1 LLHYENRREVRKM
14 SRLAA
19 VVGSK
24 AGWLVLR
31 ETPLPGPW
39 SWFVA
44 PTFEEAM
51 QRLDNYEVVAVDA
64 PLGLAELPEESG
76 DAGDA
81 GIRDRYRRPAAKVRE
96 VHAYLHAN
104 PGARHFLYEVHPHLS
119 FLELRGGL
127 REQARSDGKPRF
139 RDQLSFLCD
148 VYPSDAL
155 YQALTAFRHAEA
167 SRHDILDAF
176 AMLWSAKRI
185 ATSRAERLPSMPVYD
200 ARGFDMAIWY

>member
-1 LLHYENRREVRKM
+1 M

-24 AGWLVLR
+24 AGWFVLR

-44 PTFEEAM
+44 ETFDEAM
-51 QRLDNYEVVAVDA
+51 QRLEKYEVVAVDA
-64 PLGLAELPEESG
+64 PLSLADVPEQPDDTG
-76 DAGDA
+76 PG
-81 GIRDRYRRPAAKVRE
+81 GIRDRYRHPPEKIRE
-96 VHAYLHAN
+96 VHEYMHAN
-104 PGARHFLYEVHPHLS
+104 PGSGHFLYEVHPRLS
-119 FLELRGGL
+119 FLELKGGVA
-127 REQARSDGKPRF
+127 EQQSADSKPRF

-148 VYPSDAL
+148 IFPSEAL

-185 ATSRAERLPSMPVYD
+185 ATSRAERLPSVPVYD
-200 ARGFDMAIWY
+200 AGGFDMAIWY

>member
-1 LLHYENRREVRKM
+1 M

-24 AGWLVLR
+24 AGWFVLR

-44 PTFEEAM
+44 ATFEEAM
-51 QRLDNYEVVAVDA
+51 QRLENYEVVAVDA
-64 PLGLAELPEESG
+64 PLSLAELPPETQ
-76 DAGDA
+76 DATEP
-81 GIRDRYRRPAAKVRE
+81 GIRDRYRHPADKIRE
-96 VHAYLHAN
+96 VHDYMRAN
-104 PGARHFLYEVHPHLS
+104 PGSGHFLYEVHPHLS
-119 FLELRGGL
+119 FLELKGGL
-127 REQARSDGKPRF
+127 GNSRQDPGKPRF

-148 VYPSDAL
+148 IFPSEAL

-167 SRHDILDAF
+167 SRRDILDAF

>member
-1 LLHYENRREVRKM
+1 M

-19 VVGSK
+19 VVGVK
-24 AGWLVLR
+24 AGWFVLR

-51 QRLDNYEVVAVDA
+51 QRLESYEVVAVDA
-64 PLGLAELPEESG
+64 PLSITEYPPHSDGSNEP
-76 DAGDA
+76 
-81 GIRDRYRRPAAKVRE
+81 GIRERYRRPVEKVRE
-96 VHAYLHAN
+96 VHEYMRAN
-104 PGARHFLYEVHPHLS
+104 PGAGHPLYEVHPRLS
-119 FLELRGGL
+119 FLELKGGAT
-127 REQARSDGKPRF
+127 EQQGMERKPRF
-139 RDQLSFLCD
+139 RDQLSYLCD
-148 VYPSDAL
+148 IFPTQAL
-155 YQALTAFRHAEA
+155 HQALTAFRHAEA

>member
-1 LLHYENRREVRKM
+1 M

-19 VVGSK
+19 IVGSK
-24 AGWLVLR
+24 AGWFVLR

-44 PTFEEAM
+44 ATFEEAM

-64 PLGLAELPEESG
+64 PLSLAELPPETP
-76 DAGDA
+76 DAADP
-81 GIRDRYRRPAAKVRE
+81 GIRDRYRHPVDKIRE
-96 VHAYLHAN
+96 VHEYMRAN
-104 PGARHFLYEVHPHLS
+104 PGSRHSLYEVHPHLS
-119 FLELRGGL
+119 FLELKGGFVDS
-127 REQARSDGKPRF
+127 RQDAGKPRF

-148 VYPSDAL
+148 IFPSEAL

-167 SRHDILDAF
+167 SRRDILDAF

>member
-1 LLHYENRREVRKM
+1 M
-14 SRLAA
+14 SRIAA

-24 AGWLVLR
+24 AGWFVLK

-44 PTFEEAM
+44 ESFDEVME
-51 QRLDNYEVVAVDA
+51 RLENYEVVAVDA
-64 PLGLAELPEESG
+64 PLSLAELPVQPD
-76 DAGDA
+76 DADEP
-81 GIRDRYRRPAAKVRE
+81 GIRDRYRRPPEKIRE
-96 VHAYLHAN
+96 VHDYMRAH
-104 PGARHFLYEVHPHLS
+104 PGSGHFLYEVHPRLS
-119 FLELRGGL
+119 FLELKGGMAD
-127 REQARSDGKPRF
+127 QQPADSKPRF

-148 VYPSDAL
+148 IFPTEAL

-200 ARGFDMAIWY
+200 AGGFDMAIWY